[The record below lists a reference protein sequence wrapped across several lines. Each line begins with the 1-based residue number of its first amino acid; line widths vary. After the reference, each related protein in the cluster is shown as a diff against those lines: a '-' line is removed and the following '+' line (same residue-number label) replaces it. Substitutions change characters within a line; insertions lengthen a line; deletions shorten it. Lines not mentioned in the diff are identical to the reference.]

1 MFEFST
7 ARRYLWPKK
16 RQLSVSLIGVLS
28 IFVIS
33 VVVWLLLLFLSIT
46 EGIEKGWL
54 NRLTSLNGAIRITPT
69 EEYYSSYY
77 YQIDSI
83 SSESNYTHK
92 NIKEKLLT
100 SITDPHSEE
109 LDEEVPFYWPIPAKK
124 ANGEVLDLV
133 KEAFSAI
140 DVIKNQGFDLSAN
153 DSEVAGA
160 LLRLRL
166 IRPETFA
173 SRVSDGQSFLTQAS
187 YFSSFP
193 EKSKKYPSLM
203 EAPLVKDLNHLLY
216 MADVSFEE
224 SESVDRPTL
233 IPRAKK
239 TNQFLSSILLNIQ
252 IQTIETDRELWKFT
266 PSFLPKESRFKAFGD
281 KRHGCPSYLILPV
294 DNKVVNT
301 KNLSEGTLSF
311 NGVHWS
317 FITMDQSAF
326 TIDSDTPL
334 FLSENH
340 SFAITFDQ
348 NQIDNVKTLSDI
360 TVFLSSEIQGY
371 SIQGTSPWLGFSISK
386 GSAITHF
393 EREPKTPPPWVYSIK
408 EQLILQENGV
418 ILPKNYRDNQVLLG
432 DRGFLSYTGTT
443 FTGVQEL
450 RIPVTVSG
458 FYDPGIMAIG
468 ARVILCGTD
477 LVRNLSSSSKS
488 ISLDPMMSNG
498 IQIWLEDLKETKKV
512 TLALEKEFD
521 RLELSSYW
529 KITPFY
535 EYGFA
540 KDLMI
545 QFQSDRYLFM
555 IVGVIIL
562 FVACCNIVSLLLLL
576 VNDKKQ
582 EIGVLLSLGA
592 KKRQIALIFGLCGI
606 FLGIL
611 ASLLG
616 TAAGYFTMNHIDS
629 LVHLLNALEGQE
641 AFNAAFYGSSLPT
654 ELSQSAALFIAIATP
669 ILSMISGLIPAIK
682 ACRLKPSAI
691 LRSE

>member
-16 RQLSVSLIGVLS
+16 RQISVSLIGILS

-33 VVVWLLLLFLSIT
+33 LVVWLLLLFLSIT

-54 NRLTSLNGAIRITPT
+54 NRLTALNGAIRITPT

-83 SSESNYTHK
+83 SSQSNYAHK
-92 NIKEKLLT
+92 NIKEKLLA
-100 SITDPHSEE
+100 SLTDPHSEE
-109 LDEEVPFYWPIPAKK
+109 LDEEVPFYWPLPTKTEDGKTI
-124 ANGEVLDLV
+124 DLV
-133 KEAFSAI
+133 KDAFSAI
-140 DVIKNQGFDLSAN
+140 DLIKNQGFDLSVN
-153 DSEVAGA
+153 DSEIAGA

-173 SRVSDGQSFLTQAS
+173 GRVSDGQSFLTQAS

-193 EKSKKYPSLM
+193 EKSKRYPSLM
-203 EAPLVKDLNHLLY
+203 DAPLTKDINHLLY
-216 MADVSFEE
+216 VGDESFES

-233 IPRAKK
+233 ASGIKK
-239 TNQFLSSILLNIQ
+239 NHAALASILSNIEVK
-252 IQTIETDRELWKFT
+252 TVEADRELWKFT
-266 PSFLPKESRFKAFGD
+266 PAFLPKDAKFTAFGD
-281 KRHGCPSYLILPV
+281 KRHGGPAYLILPV
-294 DNKVVNT
+294 DATSVERSI
-301 KNLSEGTLSF
+301 LSKGTLSF
-311 NGVHWS
+311 DGVDWS
-317 FITMDQSAF
+317 FTTEDQNSFRIEAE
-326 TIDSDTPL
+326 TPL
-334 FLSENH
+334 FLNQNH
-340 SFAITFDQ
+340 LFAITFDQ
-348 NQIDNVKTLSDI
+348 NQLDAIENLSDI
-360 TVFLSSEIQGY
+360 SVFLSSIIQGH
-371 SIQGTSPWLGFSISK
+371 SIQGVSPWQGLYISE
-386 GSAITHF
+386 GRAITHF
-393 EREPKTPPPWVYSIK
+393 EMAPKNPPPWVYSVK
-408 EQLILQENGV
+408 DELLLEENGV
-418 ILPKNYRDNQVLLG
+418 ILPKNYRDNNVLLG
-432 DRGFLSYTGTT
+432 DKGFISYTGST

-450 RIPVTVSG
+450 RIPIVVRG

-468 ARVILCGTD
+468 ARVILCGSD
-477 LVRNLSSSSKS
+477 LVRNLSSSSQT
-488 ISLDPMMSNG
+488 ISLDPMMGNG
-498 IQIWLEDLKETKKV
+498 IQIWLDDLKETKKV
-512 TLALEKEFD
+512 SLAIEKEFE

-529 KITPFY
+529 KVTPFY

-540 KDLMI
+540 KDLMV

-576 VNDKKQ
+576 VNDKKL
-582 EIGVLLSLGA
+582 EIGILLSLGA

-611 ASLLG
+611 ASVIG
-616 TAAGYFTMNHIDS
+616 TLAGYFTMTHIDS
-629 LVHLLNALEGQE
+629 LVHILNALEGQE
-641 AFNAAFYGSSLPT
+641 AFNAAFYGSSLPK

-669 ILSMISGLIPAIK
+669 ILSTISGLIPAIK